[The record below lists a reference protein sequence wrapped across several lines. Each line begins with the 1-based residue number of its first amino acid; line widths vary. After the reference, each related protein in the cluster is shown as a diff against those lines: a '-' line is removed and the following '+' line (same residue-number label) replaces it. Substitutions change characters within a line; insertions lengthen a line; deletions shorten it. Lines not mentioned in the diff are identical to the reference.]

1 MRLTA
6 ALALVLLAPLATAQ
20 TPTMPDAPAPSA
32 SLTPAEVVRIQV
44 EALRANDS
52 PAPGAGIATVFRFA
66 SPGNRQATGPLPRF
80 ARMIRAGYPE
90 LIGFARSEVGEA
102 RVRGDR
108 AVVPVTV
115 VLRDGRRVT
124 YGFALSRQS
133 GGACDGCWLT
143 DAVAERPEP
152 RPDVIRI

>member
-1 MRLTA
+1 MRLA
-6 ALALVLLAPLATAQ
+6 AAVLALALLAPLAHAQ
-20 TPTMPDAPAPSA
+20 ADAPAPSA
-32 SLTPAEVVRIQV
+32 DLTPAEVVRIQV

-80 ARMIRAGYPE
+80 ARMIRTGYPA
-90 LIGFARSEVGEA
+90 LLGFARAEVGEA
-102 RVRGDR
+102 RVRDGR

-124 YGFALSRQS
+124 YGFALSRQA
-133 GGACDGCWLT
+133 GGTCDGCWLT
-143 DAVAERPEP
+143 DGVAERPEP

>member
-1 MRLTA
+1 MRLAA
-6 ALALVLLAPLATAQ
+6 ALAALVLLAPLARAQ
-20 TPTMPDAPAPSA
+20 TPGTPAPSA
-32 SLTPAEVVRIQV
+32 ALTPAEVVRIQV
-44 EALRANDS
+44 EALRTNDD
-52 PAPGAGIATVFRFA
+52 PTPGAGIATVFRFA
-66 SPGNRQATGPLPRF
+66 SPGNRQATGPLSRF
-80 ARMIRAGYPE
+80 ARMIRTGYPE
-90 LIGFARSEVGEA
+90 LLGFARAERGEA

-143 DAVAERPEP
+143 DAVVERPEP